1 MIKNKTILGIL
12 SALSLGVPAISGAEE
27 ALPALAKQVLAKF
40 PKADRNSDGKITGP
54 EWTFVQKGLLR
65 KYPIADTEPE
75 RLAELIKIWAKT
87 NSEMSEPLF

>member
-1 MIKNKTILGIL
+1 MKKITILGI
-12 SALSLGVPAISGAEE
+12 SCALSGAFSATSGAEE